1 MPLNKDILD
10 QIKEN
15 AEYPLTD
22 IHIEFQEKKI
32 KIEMIYQTKDDK
44 NVLTLDF
51 ERVKKDSI
59 DELIDTLRQILTV
72 NEITRQ

>member
-1 MPLNKDILD
+1 MSINKEILD

-32 KIEMIYQTKDDK
+32 KIEMIYQTKKDK